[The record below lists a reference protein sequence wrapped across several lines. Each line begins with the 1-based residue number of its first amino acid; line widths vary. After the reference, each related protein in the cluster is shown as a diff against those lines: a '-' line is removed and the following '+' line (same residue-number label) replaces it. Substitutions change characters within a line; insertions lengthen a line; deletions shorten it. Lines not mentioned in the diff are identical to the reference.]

1 MTALLGNV
9 LRQFLGDV
17 ALANLERTCVSVSH
31 CDRSSE
37 AEHILVFIAS
47 QSLHKIKQ
55 SLQLFLPFPCKRCIA
70 DNVAVRVRN
79 GARAARGM

>member
-55 SLQLFLPFPCKRCIA
+55 SLQLFFALS
-70 DNVAVRVRN
+70 
-79 GARAARGM
+79 M